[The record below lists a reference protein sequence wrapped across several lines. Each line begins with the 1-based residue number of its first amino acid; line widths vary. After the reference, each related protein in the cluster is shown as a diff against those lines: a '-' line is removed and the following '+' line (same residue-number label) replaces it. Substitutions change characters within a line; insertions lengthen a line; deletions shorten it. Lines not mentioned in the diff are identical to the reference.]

1 MEHNIEMKQF
11 FRFFMVR
18 MAIVLAFGI
27 AAVGFTH
34 SAEANVHVNVGNP
47 ADALSLASGWI
58 QTNWPASN
66 NFFSLY
72 ISKNKVFARIWDSL
86 NGGRMFLTTD
96 DGTNWTQIGSAD
108 SSIDILSI
116 VMLDSRILAGT
127 WNGLIQSTDDG
138 ITWNAVTPTGIPA
151 DTAIWSIVMINTT
164 LFAGTTGDI
173 YKSSD
178 NGNTWIDISSGI
190 PVDARI
196 TSIVA
201 SGDDIF
207 AGSASNGVFKTT
219 NSGTSW
225 TEINS
230 GLTDTH
236 ISQLVV
242 LDTKLFA
249 VTLTGVFI
257 SDNSGTSWAAD
268 TSGLKNVNCFV
279 VVNDQLFAGTDDD
292 GVHSLIDGGATW
304 TSFSSGIPA
313 NTRVWSLAV
322 STDGI
327 FAGTSSGVWVTA
339 TPANTKVEREI
350 PVPLTFTLKQN
361 FPNPFNP
368 STTIQ
373 YVLPVQS
380 NVKLV
385 IYNIL
390 GQVVMELVNAEQ
402 SAGYQLAVWNAT
414 AASGMYFYRLEAVS
428 TVDPHQRF
436 VQVKK
441 MLLLR

>member
-1 MEHNIEMKQF
+1 MIQIM
-11 FRFFMVR
+11 RFFTVR
-18 MAIVLAFGI
+18 MAIVLSFGN
-27 AAVGFTH
+27 AAVGFTR
-34 SAEANVHVNVGNP
+34 SGEANVHVNAGNP
-47 ADALSLASGWI
+47 TDALPFANGWI
-58 QTNWPASN
+58 QTAWPASN

-72 ISKNKVFARIWDSL
+72 NNKNKVFARIWDSL

-127 WNGLIQSTDDG
+127 WNGFIQSTDNG
-138 ITWNAVTPTGIPA
+138 KTWNAVTPTGIPA

-178 NGNTWIDISSGI
+178 NGKTWTEIGSGI
-190 PVDARI
+190 AADARI

-207 AGSASNGVFKTT
+207 ASSASNGVFKTT
-219 NSGTSW
+219 NSGTNW
-225 TEINS
+225 TAINS
-230 GLTDTH
+230 NLTDTH

-249 VTLTGVFI
+249 VTLKGVFV

-268 TSGLKNVNCFV
+268 TSFLKNVNCFV
-279 VVNDQLFAGTDDD
+279 AVNDQLIAGTDDN
-292 GVHSLIDGGATW
+292 GAYLSIDKGATW
-304 TSFSSGIPA
+304 TSFSLGIPA

-322 STDGI
+322 NADGI
-327 FAGTSSGVWVTA
+327 FAGTSSGVWVTVSP
-339 TPANTKVEREI
+339 TNTEVKREI

-373 YVLPVQS
+373 YALPVQS
-380 NVKLV
+380 TVKLV

-390 GQVVMELVNAEQ
+390 GQVVKELVNVEQ
-402 SAGYQLAVWNAT
+402 SAGYQLAVWNT
-414 AASGMYFYRLEAVS
+414 TTASGMYFYRLEAVS

>member
-1 MEHNIEMKQF
+1 MYCHLEMQ
-11 FRFFMVR
+11 RL
-18 MAIVLAFGI
+18 VLHILLKPMCMSMPA
-27 AAVGFTH
+27 
-34 SAEANVHVNVGNP
+34 NP
-47 ADALSLASGWI
+47 ADALPLASGWI

-66 NFFSLY
+66 NFFNLY
-72 ISKNKVFARIWDSL
+72 ISKNKVFARIWDSF

-127 WNGLIQSTDDG
+127 WNGFIQSTDDG
-138 ITWNAVTPTGIPA
+138 TTWNAVTPTGIPA

-178 NGNTWIDISSGI
+178 NGNTWTEISSGI
-190 PVDARI
+190 AVDARI

-207 AGSASNGVFKTT
+207 AGSASDGVFKST

-225 TEINS
+225 TAINS

-279 VVNDQLFAGTDDD
+279 VVNDQLIAGTDDN
-292 GVHSLIDGGATW
+292 GVYLSVDNGVTW

-322 STDGI
+322 SSDGI

-339 TPANTKVEREI
+339 SPTNTEVEREI

-373 YVLPVQS
+373 YALPVQS
-380 NVKLV
+380 TVKLV

-390 GQVVMELVNAEQ
+390 GQVVKELVNAEQ

-414 AASGMYFYRLEAVS
+414 TASGMYFYRLEAVS

>member
-1 MEHNIEMKQF
+1 
-11 FRFFMVR
+11 
-18 MAIVLAFGI
+18 MAIVLSFGN

-34 SAEANVHVNVGNP
+34 SAEANVHVNAGNP
-47 ADALSLASGWI
+47 ADALPLASGWL
-58 QTNWPASN
+58 QTNWTASN

-72 ISKNKVFARIWDSL
+72 ISKKNVFTRIWDSF

-127 WNGLIQSTDDG
+127 WNGFIQSTDNG
-138 ITWNAVTPTGIPA
+138 TTWNAVTPTGIPA

-164 LFAGTTGDI
+164 LFAGTTGGI

-178 NGNTWIDISSGI
+178 NGNTWTDVSSGI
-190 PVDARI
+190 AVNARI

-201 SGDDIF
+201 SGDAIF

-225 TEINS
+225 TAINS

-257 SDNSGTSWAAD
+257 SDNSGTSWEAD
-268 TSGLKNVNCFV
+268 NSDLKNVNCFV
-279 VVNDQLFAGTDDD
+279 VVNDQLFAGTDDNGAYLSID
-292 GVHSLIDGGATW
+292 NGVTW
-304 TSFSSGIPA
+304 TSFSTGIPA
-313 NTRVWSLAV
+313 NTRVWSLDA

-327 FAGTSSGVWVTA
+327 FAGTSSGIWVTA
-339 TPANTKVEREI
+339 SPIEVKVEREI
-350 PVPLTFTLKQN
+350 PVPLIFTLKQN

-373 YVLPVQS
+373 YALPVQS
-380 NVKLV
+380 TVKLV

-390 GQVVMELVNAEQ
+390 GQVVKELVNAEQ
-402 SAGYQLAVWNAT
+402 SAGYQSVVWNAA

-441 MLLLR
+441 MLLLH